1 MSLYDKYILPKLLNC
16 LCSAKPIGYQRQKIV
31 PYAEGAV
38 LEVGIGS
45 VLNLPFYDKS
55 KIDKIWGLDPS
66 EELNKMAAQV
76 ASEEGLEV
84 DFIISGAEDIPLSD
98 NEVDTVLITYTMC
111 TISEVKRANEE
122 MRRVLKP
129 EGRMIFCEHGKAPD
143 KNVFKWQKR
152 INPLWRKI
160 AGGCNLHR
168 NIPDLI
174 KASGFKLE
182 KLDTM
187 YLPSTPKFAGYNY
200 WGSAKPVI

>member
-45 VLNLPFYDKS
+45 GLNLPFYDKS

-84 DFIISGAEDIPLSD
+84 DFIIGGAEDIPLPD
-98 NEVDTVLITYTMC
+98 NQVDTVLITYTMC
-111 TISEVKRANEE
+111 TIVEVKRANEE

-143 KNVFKWQKR
+143 KNIFKWQKR

>member
-1 MSLYDKYILPKLLNC
+1 MSLYDKYILPKFLNC
-16 LCSAKPIGYQRQKIV
+16 ICSAKPIGYQRQKIV

-45 VLNLPFYDKS
+45 GLNLPFYDKS
-55 KIDKIWGLDPS
+55 RVDKIWGLDPS
-66 EELNKMAAQV
+66 KELNKMASKV

-84 DFIISGAEDIPLSD
+84 DFLISEAEDIPLPD

-111 TISEVKRANEE
+111 TITEVLRANEE

-129 EGRMIFCEHGKAPD
+129 KGKMIFCEHGKSPD
-143 KNVFKWQKR
+143 QNVFKWQKR

-168 NIPDLI
+168 DIPSLI
-174 KASGFKLE
+174 KESGFKLE

-200 WGSAKPVI
+200 WGYAKPII

>member
-1 MSLYDKYILPKLLNC
+1 MNLYDKYILPKCLNC
-16 LCSAKPIGYQRQKIV
+16 LCGAKPIGYQRQKVV
-31 PYAEGAV
+31 PYTEGVV

-45 VLNLPFYDKS
+45 GLNLPFYDKA
-55 KIDKIWGLDPS
+55 KVDKIWGLDPS
-66 EELNKMAAQV
+66 EELNKMASKV
-76 ASEEGLEV
+76 ASEVGLEV
-84 DFIISGAEDIPLSD
+84 DFIIGKAEDIPLSD
-98 NEVDTVLITYTMC
+98 NEIDTVLITYTMC
-111 TISEVKRANEE
+111 TIPEVEKANTE

-143 KNVFKWQKR
+143 KNIFKWQKR

-200 WGSAKPVI
+200 WGYAKPVI

>member
-45 VLNLPFYDKS
+45 GLNLPFYDKS

-84 DFIISGAEDIPLSD
+84 DFIISGAEDIPLLD
-98 NEVDTVLITYTMC
+98 NEVDTILITYTMC
-111 TISEVKRANEE
+111 TIPEVKRANEE

-152 INPLWRKI
+152 INPIWKKI

-168 NIPDLI
+168 NIPELI
-174 KASGFKLE
+174 ETSGFKLE

>member
-45 VLNLPFYDKS
+45 GLNLPFYDKS
-55 KIDKIWGLDPS
+55 KVDKIWGLDPS
-66 EELNKMAAQV
+66 EELNKMASKV
-76 ASEEGLEV
+76 ALEADLEV
-84 DFIISGAEDIPLSD
+84 DFIIGEAEDIPLSD
-98 NEVDTVLITYTMC
+98 NEIDTVLITYTMC
-111 TISEVKRANEE
+111 TIPEVEKANNE
-122 MRRVLKP
+122 MKRVLKP
-129 EGRMIFCEHGKAPD
+129 EGKMIFCEHGKAPD
-143 KNVFKWQKR
+143 LNVFKWQKR
-152 INPLWRKI
+152 INPLWKKI

-168 NIPDLI
+168 NIPELI
-174 KASGFKLE
+174 ETSGFKIE

-200 WGSAKPVI
+200 WGYAKPVI

>member
-16 LCSAKPIGYQRQKIV
+16 LCSAEPIGKQRQKIV
-31 PYAEGAV
+31 PFAEGAV

-45 VLNLPFYDKS
+45 GLNLPFYDKS

-66 EELNKMAAQV
+66 KELNKMAAQV
-76 ASEEGLEV
+76 ASEEGLEI
-84 DFIISGAEDIPLSD
+84 DFIISGAENIPLQD

-111 TISEVKRANEE
+111 TIHEVKKANEE

-129 EGRMIFCEHGKAPD
+129 EGKMIFCEHGKAPD
-143 KNVFKWQKR
+143 ENVFNWQKR

-168 NIPDLI
+168 NIPNLI
-174 KASGFKLE
+174 EESGFKLE
-182 KLDTM
+182 KLDPM

-200 WGSAKPVI
+200 WGSARPII

>member
-1 MSLYDKYILPKLLNC
+1 MSLYDKHILPKLLNC
-16 LCSAKPIGYQRQKIV
+16 LCSAKPMGYQRQKIV
-31 PYAEGAV
+31 PSAEGAV

-45 VLNLPFYDKS
+45 GLNLPFYDKS

-84 DFIISGAEDIPLSD
+84 DFIISGAEDIPLLD
-98 NEVDTVLITYTMC
+98 NEVDTILITYTMC
-111 TISEVKRANEE
+111 TIPEVKRANEE
-122 MRRVLKP
+122 MKRVLKP

-152 INPLWRKI
+152 INPIWKKI
-160 AGGCNLHR
+160 AGGCSLHR
-168 NIPDLI
+168 NIPELI
-174 KASGFKLE
+174 EASGFKLE

>member
-1 MSLYDKYILPKLLNC
+1 MSLYDKYILPNFLNC
-16 LCSAKPIGYQRQKIV
+16 ICSAKPIGYQRQKIV

-45 VLNLPFYDKS
+45 GLNLPFYDKS
-55 KIDKIWGLDPS
+55 RVDKIWGLDPS
-66 EELNKMAAQV
+66 KELNKMASKV

-84 DFIISGAEDIPLSD
+84 DFLISEAEDIPLPD

-111 TISEVKRANEE
+111 TITEVLRANEE

-129 EGRMIFCEHGKAPD
+129 KGKMIFCEHGKSPD
-143 KNVFKWQKR
+143 QNVFKWQKR

-168 NIPDLI
+168 DIPSLI
-174 KASGFKLE
+174 KESGFKLE

-200 WGSAKPVI
+200 WGYAKPII

>member
-16 LCSAKPIGYQRQKIV
+16 LCSAKPIGHQRQKIV

-45 VLNLPFYDKS
+45 GLNLPFYDKS

-76 ASEEGLEV
+76 ALEEGLEV
-84 DFIISGAEDIPLSD
+84 DFIISRAEDIPLPD
-98 NEVDTVLITYTMC
+98 DEVDTVLITYTMC
-111 TISEVKRANEE
+111 TIPEVKRANEE

-143 KNVFKWQKR
+143 KNIFKWQKR

-174 KASGFKLE
+174 KESGFKLE

-200 WGSAKPVI
+200 WGFAKPVV